1 MDRIKAAFVG
11 CGGICNFH
19 LSHLVQFDDVDYVGF
34 MDIRPERAREKAA
47 QVGGAPVLTT
57 IARCWTRQAGCAL
70 YLRAAGPARHH

>member
-47 QVGGAPVLTT
+47 QVGGAPVFDN
-57 IARCWTRQAGCAL
+57 
-70 YLRAAGPARHH
+70 